1 MKKVDCSEAI
11 IPEIH
16 KKVPM
21 RRDHLWVKTSII
33 LIGILVLLLSRVS
46 FSQDFKASGDKAVA
60 APQETAEKTISG
72 FLRDVLFLSQPKGIK
87 IKIMGEGLA
96 SAYHKFVLSDPAR
109 LVIDFPGSLSTFP
122 KKFIDM
128 SHSLLKEIRIGQ
140 HPDKVRLVFIFPGA
154 DIPLYHLV
162 KENDGLTLW
171 IGEMEKESEEARKPA
186 EEEKRGLP
194 GIKPSEEKKQA
205 LPDPRGEAEKLS
217 AKPQLGNRI
226 SLDFK
231 DADIRGIFRL
241 ISKAAQIEIIP
252 SEEVQGTITLRL
264 FDVPWEQA
272 LEAILSIYNLKKIE
286 EGNLIRILPK
296 GKT

>member
-1 MKKVDCSEAI
+1 M
-11 IPEIH
+11 P
-16 KKVPM
+16 P
-21 RRDHLWVKTSII
+21 
-33 LIGILVLLLSRVS
+33 RVS
-46 FSQDFKASGDKAVA
+46 FSQDSKASGNKAVA

-72 FLRDVLFLSQPKGIK
+72 FLRDVLVLSQPKGIK
-87 IKIMGEGLA
+87 IKMMGEGLA

-109 LVIDFPGSLSTFP
+109 LVIDFPGSLSSFP
-122 KKFIDM
+122 KKFIDL

-154 DIPLYHLV
+154 DIPLYHLL

-186 EEEKRGLP
+186 EEEKRGPP
-194 GIKPSEEKKQA
+194 GIKPSGEKKQA
-205 LPDPRGEAEKLS
+205 LSDPRGEAEKLS

-272 LEAILSIYNLKKIE
+272 LEAILSIYNLEKIE
-286 EGNLIRILPK
+286 EGKLIRILPK

>member
-1 MKKVDCSEAI
+1 
-11 IPEIH
+11 
-16 KKVPM
+16 M

-46 FSQDFKASGDKAVA
+46 FSQDSRASGNKAA
-60 APQETAEKTISG
+60 AAAQETAEKAPTISG
-72 FLRDVLFLSQPKGIK
+72 FLRDVLVLSQPKGIK
-87 IKIMGEGLA
+87 IKMMGEGLA
-96 SAYHKFVLSDPAR
+96 SAYHKFILSDPAR
-109 LVIDFPGSLSTFP
+109 LVIDFPGGLSSFP
-122 KKFIDM
+122 RKFIDLN
-128 SHSLLKEIRIGQ
+128 HSLLKEIRVGQ

-154 DIPLYHLV
+154 DIPLYRLV

-194 GIKPSEEKKQA
+194 GIKPSGEKKQA

-231 DADIRGIFRL
+231 DADIRSIFRL

-286 EGNLIRILPK
+286 EGKLIRILPK